1 MRLPFSLI
9 AIALLFLSCE
19 TSPTKNTVD
28 LKDIKAICDDLDFQ
42 FDHLSLSDSL
52 NIYSK
57 KINLSNHEVD
67 PVAND
72 LETRKRIRKKSNPK
86 MMAEKKARL
95 FFLKFS
101 HRFQLSCLLKIV
113 SFQNQFL
120 GQPRRT
126 LSLREA
132 LPPILIG
139 QKCKECR
146 TLQDSLLILQ
156 PQNPNVPV
164 HLKRK

>member
-67 PVAND
+67 PVVND

-86 MMAEKKARL
+86 DKLIFGDDILAIEKNKRL
-95 FFLKFS
+95 KKDVFNQIYIIND
-101 HRFQLSCLLKIV
+101 QL
-113 SFQNQFL
+113 
-120 GQPRRT
+120 
-126 LSLREA
+126 
-132 LPPILIG
+132 
-139 QKCKECR
+139 
-146 TLQDSLLILQ
+146 
-156 PQNPNVPV
+156 
-164 HLKRK
+164 